1 VLTDYK
7 CFVSG
12 IKIHV
17 RIGFYHVPIAYFKK
31 LVMAALL
38 VYFSQYPSFVLGVS
52 AMLNFANIVATIV
65 LRPFRMTFSKSSA
78 PSSTDCTFSV
88 CVI

>member
-7 CFVSG
+7 CLVSG
-12 IKIHV
+12 IKLQL

-31 LVMAALL
+31 LVIAALL
-38 VYFSQYPSFVLGVS
+38 VYCSKYPSFVLGVS

-65 LRPFRMTFSKSSA
+65 LRPLQMTF
-78 PSSTDCTFSV
+78 
-88 CVI
+88 